1 MKFTAIIGLLL
12 SATFVAASPMPVP
25 QGGKPSVTALGDE
38 QAAQAFVDFTAEL
51 ASGDAEVALFSDGEC
66 ANYIKTITVRKN
78 SCFTGSDVGWSS
90 MQLVATAADFHITQ
104 GTLTAYTKNDC
115 GCPTCGSHG
124 YSYTDLGCLKDFGMV
139 ANAVGLG
146 GV

>member
-1 MKFTAIIGLLL
+1 MQVKSIISFLAL
-12 SATFVAASPMPVP
+12 SATLGASSPTPAP
-25 QGGKPSVTALGDE
+25 QEVSPGDIE
-38 QAAQAFVDFTAEL
+38 AFVEALTDFSVEL
-51 ASGDAEVALFSDGEC
+51 AEGDAEVALFSDGEC
-66 ANYIKTITVRKN
+66 ANYLKTVTVRKN

-90 MQLVATAADFHITQ
+90 MQIVAASANFHITQ

-124 YSYTDLGCLKDFGMV
+124 YSFTDLGCLKDFDMV